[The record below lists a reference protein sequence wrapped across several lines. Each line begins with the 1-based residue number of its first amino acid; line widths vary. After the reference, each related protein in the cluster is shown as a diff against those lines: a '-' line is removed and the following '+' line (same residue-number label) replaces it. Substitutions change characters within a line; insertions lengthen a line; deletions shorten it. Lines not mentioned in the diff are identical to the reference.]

1 MARVDVVREIAADP
15 AGVALLLAGPAARE
29 LWPAPAAQFGPPSR
43 SGLGFALT
51 VTVGGNGS
59 AAHGTVTVRA
69 GETPGTCVVRFTVP
83 DAAAAATVGEHA
95 RRFLDGLAERARS
108 RSSAA

>member
-1 MARVDVVREIAADP
+1 MARVDVVREVEADP

-43 SGLGFALT
+43 SGLGFALS
-51 VTVGGNGS
+51 VTVGGSGS
-59 AAHGTVTVRA
+59 VAHGTLTVRA
-69 GETPGTCVVRFTVP
+69 GAMPGTCVVRFTVP
-83 DAAAAATVGEHA
+83 EAPAAGTVAEHA